1 MANDQASQLMPRRLW
16 NSNNN
21 NYNNNLWNSDYP
33 AQTPSLW
40 STVER
45 SDNFSGYLRQK
56 RKTEKKISS
65 QVALKGNPFME
76 KRKGEKGGKERMES
90 SFSAKKGKKV
100 GGGKSTWLT
109 RGKWWKI
116 DGAKYTSRVGEK
128 KSGRKPRKIGRKKQ
142 KKKKEISHYGA
153 DLPNVPASKLFIS
166 HKLESERA
174 SKASSTEQVNK
185 WVVQPK
191 KPTDEWVA
199 QYLRLDT
206 WLYWT
211 IVPLSLL
218 SA

>member
-45 SDNFSGYLRQK
+45 SDNFSGQLRQK
-56 RKTEKKISS
+56 KTKKKNLVSSGFKRKSFYGEKK
-65 QVALKGNPFME
+65 
-76 KRKGEKGGKERMES
+76 RKKGGNERKES

-142 KKKKEISHYGA
+142 KKKRKRYLTMVQICRMSQH
-153 DLPNVPASKLFIS
+153 LSFSFPTSSRV
-166 HKLESERA
+166 SERA
-174 SKASSTEQVNK
+174 KRAVRSKWIS
-185 WVVQPK
+185 
-191 KPTDEWVA
+191 EWCNQKSQRMSEWPSIYA
-199 QYLRLDT
+199 WILGCT
-206 WLYWT
+206 G
-211 IVPLSLL
+211 P
-218 SA
+218 